1 MTGVQTC
8 ALPIYFDLKNSGVGL
23 GKVSPKVP
31 AAFMAK
37 VNALKAKIIAGTV
50 KVPTALS

>member
-1 MTGVQTC
+1 LQRS
-8 ALPIYFDLKNSGVGL
+8 LELGVGL

-31 AAFMAK
+31 AAFLKQVDAI
-37 VNALKAKIIAGTV
+37 KAKIIAGTI